1 MTLRSSGPVAVRTA
15 PDTAFGARERLALL
29 VLLTASFTL
38 AVDFSILNVA
48 LPRIGREVGFGLAD
62 LPWISTSFAVCAAG
76 FTLFFG
82 RCADLFGR
90 RRQFL
95 AGIALLGMASLAGG
109 LADEP
114 WLLLLARV
122 AQGVATAAVTPAAL
136 SLLTTS
142 FPEGPMR
149 DRALGLNGA
158 LMAAGFTTGAVLGG
172 LLTDLVSWRWAFFV
186 NVVVA
191 AVVLLLGPAVL
202 TETRAERRP
211 RLDVPGAVT
220 VTLALVAGVYG
231 LTQAGEHSW
240 GDPRSWVALGVAGGL
255 ALSFVAI
262 ERTVPEPLVPLGVL
276 LRRTTGWGNLA
287 GVVAFATETSVV
299 FLLTLYLQDVR
310 GYTPLEAGLTF
321 AVLGVGTV
329 IGGTVAPR
337 VIGRFGGKHA
347 IVGGLVAQAAA
358 TLPLAFLGSASGW
371 TIVLLVATFAGGIA
385 NLVAIVGFMV
395 TATSG
400 LPDADQG
407 LATGLATMSQQVG
420 ITVGTPI
427 MSAIAAAAGA
437 SAASGRVLHGVTTAL
452 AVNALICLLAA
463 ALVAAALPGR
473 RRAGVA

>member
-1 MTLRSSGPVAVRTA
+1 MTTESSVSVDRAT
-15 PDTAFGARERLALL
+15 PDAAFGTRERVALI

-48 LPRIGREVGFGLAD
+48 LPRIGSDVGFGLAD
-62 LPWISTSFAVCAAG
+62 LQWISTAFAVCAAG

-95 AGIALLGMASLAGG
+95 LGIALLGVASLVGG
-109 LADEP
+109 LAEEP

-122 AQGVATAAVTPAAL
+122 AQGVATAAVIPAAL

-142 FPEGPMR
+142 FPEGPLR

-158 LMAAGFTTGAVLGG
+158 LMAAGFTTGAILGG
-172 LLTDLVSWRWAFFV
+172 LLTDLISWRWAFFV
-186 NVVVA
+186 NVIV
-191 AVVLLLGPAVL
+191 AVVVLAVGPAVL
-202 TETRAERRP
+202 KETKSERRP

-240 GDPRSWVALGVAGGL
+240 GDVRSWGALLFAGAMTVAFLVT
-255 ALSFVAI
+255 
-262 ERTVPEPLVPLGVL
+262 ERVVSEPLVPLGVL

-287 GVVAFATETSVV
+287 GIIAFATETSVV
-299 FLLTLYLQDVR
+299 FLLTLYLQNVR
-310 GYTPLEAGLTF
+310 GYTPLQAGLTF
-321 AVLGVGTV
+321 AVLGAGTV
-329 IGGTVAPR
+329 IGGLVAPR
-337 VIGRFGGKHA
+337 IIGQVGGKQA
-347 IVGGLVAQAAA
+347 IVVGLVVQAAA
-358 TLPLAFLGSASGW
+358 TLPLAFLGDSSGW
-371 TIVLLVATFAGGIA
+371 LIVLLVATFIGGVA

-400 LPDADQG
+400 LPDAEQG

-420 ITVGTPI
+420 ITVGTPV
-427 MSAIAAAAGA
+427 MSAIAIAAGVSAAGGQVLDGVSTALGVNAAICIAAA
-437 SAASGRVLHGVTTAL
+437 V
-452 AVNALICLLAA
+452 
-463 ALVAAALPGR
+463 LVAVALPGPR
-473 RRAGVA
+473 KSVTA